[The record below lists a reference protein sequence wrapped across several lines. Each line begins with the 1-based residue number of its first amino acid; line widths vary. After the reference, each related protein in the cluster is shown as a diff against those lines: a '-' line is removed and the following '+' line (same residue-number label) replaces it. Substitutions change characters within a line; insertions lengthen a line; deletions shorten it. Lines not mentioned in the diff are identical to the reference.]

1 MAAEEEQEP
10 SGLGVGT
17 QRRKSADACLQVRR
31 YLERKRESTPL
42 GGRKTT
48 GGDVVHDQVCYLT
61 DEDIEALQAEGVAT
75 WVIEQRLGEA
85 VFIPAGAR
93 LPLV

>member
-1 MAAEEEQEP
+1 MV
-10 SGLGVGT
+10 GGT
-17 QRRKSADACLQVRR
+17 QRRKSADACLQVRQ

-42 GGRKTT
+42 GGRKTP
-48 GGDVVHDQVCYLT
+48 GGDVVHNQVCYLT
-61 DEDIEALQAEGVAT
+61 DEDIQALQAEGVAT